1 MTYQHA
7 LRYLTQSPP
16 STKTASLSLSQL
28 FSTPL
33 KMDTPPVILCL
44 GKGKQ
49 SRIVAKMLC
58 AMLSQANLP
67 HLSYLHDEA
76 LEPKLRFLYNG
87 KPIPP
92 PVLCHHAEDIRTA
105 ELHQI
110 KLADADV
117 ALPTQERA
125 VELIARISVDGAC
138 RAILLE
144 CAEDVPLLRLLLSR
158 IPRAIAVTL
167 LSEDNSIP
175 RESIREG
182 TREVIS
188 PAGGQELFRR
198 ISDACAGSGSRLTL
212 IAGASCQRTNIT
224 PASQLLHYRTIRDCR
239 VLSGSESAARAGF
252 LALQTVLSLSRYG
265 LALSEDTIRTGLGH
279 ADLTHDCSLLS
290 ISPLVLS
297 DAVQNEQEL
306 AASLRDLSALA
317 AVLPTPRHVWLES
330 TLSLPEPR
338 PEWIDRAHASQ
349 EPFLPPEG
357 GSAVILGTHNF
368 IENLAST
375 THKRHL

>member
-7 LRYLTQSPP
+7 LRYLTQSQS

-28 FSTPL
+28 FPAPL

-92 PVLCHHAEDIRTA
+92 PVLCHHAEDIRAA
-105 ELHQI
+105 ELQQI
-110 KLADADV
+110 KQAGADI

-125 VELIARISVDGAC
+125 VELIARCTVDGSC
-138 RAILLE
+138 RAVLLE

-158 IPRAIAVTL
+158 IPRAIAITL

-198 ISDACAGSGSRLTL
+198 ISDACARSGSRLTL
-212 IAGASCQRTNIT
+212 VAGASCQRTNIT
-224 PASQLLHYRTIRDCR
+224 PASQLLHYHALRDCR
-239 VLSGSESAARAGF
+239 ILSGCERSARAGF

-265 LALSEDTIRTGLGH
+265 LSLSEDAIRTGLGR

-317 AVLPTPRHVWLES
+317 AVLPAPRHVWLED
-330 TLSLPEPR
+330 TLSFPGPL
-338 PEWIDRAHASQ
+338 PEWIDQSHKSDEPLIPPAS
-349 EPFLPPEG
+349 
-357 GSAVILGTHNF
+357 GSAVILGTRNF
-368 IENLAST
+368 IENLASGA
-375 THKRHL
+375 HKRHL